1 MPHLAY
7 VGDAEVGAG
16 ANVGAGTI
24 TANYDGRHK
33 NRTKIGEGA
42 RISVN
47 TSLVAP
53 VTVGDGAYTG
63 AGAVIREDVP
73 DGRPRGVDERAAQH
87 RGVRGAQGERGEADA
102 ARSTD

>member
-7 VGDAEVGAG
+7 VGDADVGAG
-16 ANVGAGTI
+16 ANLGAGAI
-24 TANYDGRHK
+24 TANYDGREKH
-33 NRTKIGEGA
+33 RTKIGEDA

-53 VTVGDGAYTG
+53 VAVGDEAYTG

-73 DGRPRGVDERAAQH
+73 DGALGVSSNEQRNIEGYAEKKKAE
-87 RGVRGAQGERGEADA
+87 GEGAK
-102 ARSTD
+102 